1 MLFLEPSEIEM
12 VKVLHSKKV
21 PVQVVEMNATKEQV
35 KKKKVKH
42 SHYPTVINLLFS
54 SSPFYFFSFSLFPS
68 SPSLFPSLFPSPS
81 PSP

>member
-35 KKKKVKH
+35 EFFLDTSDTIV
-42 SHYPTVINLLFS
+42 
-54 SSPFYFFSFSLFPS
+54 SPP
-68 SPSLFPSLFPSPS
+68 
-81 PSP
+81 